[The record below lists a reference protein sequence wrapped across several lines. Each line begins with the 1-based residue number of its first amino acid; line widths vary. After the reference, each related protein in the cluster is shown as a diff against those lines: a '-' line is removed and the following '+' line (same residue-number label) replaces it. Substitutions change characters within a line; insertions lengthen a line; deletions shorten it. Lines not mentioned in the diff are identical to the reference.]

1 MITAKNEVFIG
12 LWHENFYLVCGKGTF
27 GGGSNSVKEWEGFLL
42 GGFFYLVVGIL
53 EGVILAFWTF
63 LKA

>member
-1 MITAKNEVFIG
+1 MKFLLGYDMKT
-12 LWHENFYLVCGKGTF
+12 FYLVCGEGTF